1 MIGKINIR
9 AIIVF
14 YITAVA
20 FRFLAVKT
28 TLLNQVDNEY
38 LKILLRGIGPTIG
51 AVAAFTL
58 FKIPAEL
65 SLKGI
70 YKNFLLPFAVYWMLP
85 AALIAFVYY
94 WQSGRFPIVLMFV
107 VLVYGLLEETG
118 WRGFLQ
124 QQLKPLPKIYA
135 VIIIT
140 VLWFSWHLNF
150 ELTTGNLIFFGIIFL
165 GTWGIGKVY
174 DKTTSLLAVAGVHSL
189 NNFFRNGLHET
200 ELILIAVLLVVWIM
214 FIIWYD
220 KKSFAAPAVK
230 KIKSISQTT

>member
-1 MIGKINIR
+1 MKDKINVP
-9 AIIVF
+9 AIILF
-14 YITAVA
+14 YIIAVT
-20 FRFLAVKT
+20 FRYLAVKT
-28 TLLNQVDNEY
+28 TLLDQVSNDY

-58 FKIPAEL
+58 FNVPSGL

-70 YKNFLLPFAVYWMLP
+70 YKNSLLPFAVYWLLP
-85 AALIAFVYY
+85 AVLIASVYY
-94 WQSGRFPIVLMFV
+94 WQSGRFPMVLMFT

-124 QQLKPLPKIYA
+124 QQLKPLPKIYS
-135 VIIIT
+135 ISLIT
-140 VLWFSWHLNF
+140 ILWFSWHLNF
-150 ELTTGNLIFFGIIFL
+150 DISTNNLIFFGIIFL

-174 DKTTSLLAVAGVHSL
+174 DKTASLLAVAGVHSL

-200 ELILIAVLLVVWIM
+200 ELILIGVLLAVWIV

-220 KKSFAAPAVK
+220 KKKREDNK
-230 KIKSISQTT
+230 K

>member
-28 TLLNQVDNEY
+28 TILNQVDNEY

-85 AALIAFVYY
+85 ASLIASVYY

-220 KKSFAAPAVK
+220 KKSFAAAAGK